1 MSDDML
7 SDDAVTGHQAGEP
20 PPNAEGAEGAE
31 RTARPRVPA
40 EVLRRAREAMGLQP
54 PEVARALR
62 IGRSSYYRFESE
74 GGDAP
79 PWLLLALGG
88 LGVTTYGRSVTSMM
102 TLFGIDPDVDPA
114 RTPQGTY
121 APFIPT
127 LDQINTGMGRQPRRT
142 RATPPGDQTTD
153 GEGQT

>member
-1 MSDDML
+1 MVPG
-7 SDDAVTGHQAGEP
+7 DAVTGDQAGEP
-20 PPNAEGAEGAE
+20 PPDAEGAEGAE

-127 LDQINTGMGRQPRRT
+127 LDQINAGMGRQPRRT